1 MEVLRPDFKLDS
13 FFDALNQSG
22 NRALLLDYDGTLAPF
37 KVNRNEALPYPDVMP
52 AIDAIMGT
60 GGCRVVI
67 ISGRTIEEI
76 KPLLALKNLPE
87 IWGSHGWER
96 LWPDGKYEVTELT
109 DSLKQ
114 GLASAYGWLVVEGL
128 VERAE
133 EKPGSVALHWRGL
146 EPTKI
151 QELEKKTLENWQPI
165 AAGADLQI
173 HSFDGGLELRAP
185 GRDKGYA
192 IKKIASEMGRGVV
205 SYLGDDLTDEDAFR
219 ALDKTGLGVLVNQRL
234 RSTAATLWIKP
245 PGELLQFLKRWKQAL

>member
-13 FFDALNQSG
+13 FFDALKHSS

-37 KVNRNEALPYPDVMP
+37 KINRNEALPYPEVMP

-67 ISGRTIEEI
+67 ISGRSIEEI
-76 KPLLALKNLPE
+76 KPLLGLKNLPE

-96 LWPDGKYEVTELT
+96 LWAYGKYEVTELT
-109 DSLKQ
+109 DALRQ
-114 GLASAYGWLVVEGL
+114 GLVLAYDWLVSEGL

-151 QELEKKTLENWQPI
+151 QELEKKALEKWQPI
-165 AAGADLQI
+165 AAGTNLRI

-192 IKKIASEMGRGVV
+192 VKKIVSEMGPGVV
-205 SYLGDDLTDEDAFR
+205 SYLGDDLTDEDAFK

-245 PGELLQFLKRWKQAL
+245 PDELLQFLKRWKQAL